1 MICEIINVGTEL
13 LLGQNF
19 NTNARDI
26 GILLAA
32 AGIDCYRQT
41 SVGDN
46 LDRIVSAVKET
57 LARADAVILT
67 GGLGSTDDDLTRDA
81 IAEATGRPLVLD
93 PSLESMIRE
102 KLREFE
108 PKASDKTIRQAYI
121 PEGARPI
128 KPTLGTAA
136 GFILQVE
143 GKIIAATP
151 GVPAEMARMLESDII
166 PEMKKSAPGA
176 SPVILSRVL
185 KIYGLR
191 EVETERIV
199 HDLILE
205 QTNPTVAPLI
215 AKGAVTLR
223 LTAKGNTRDEA
234 RVLISG
240 VEAQVKE
247 LLGDAVFGADAEEM
261 EDAVGAL
268 LKKRGLT
275 IALAES
281 ITGGLAASRLINT
294 PGSSTYVR
302 GGIVAYANSVKTD
315 LLGVAAQTIL
325 NHGAVSAQTA
335 EEMASGVKKA
345 LGADIGV
352 SSTGVAGPGGG
363 SPDKPVG
370 LAYFCLATAD
380 TLECEH
386 KVFRGTRNEIRFKA
400 SQYLLNMLR
409 LYLLGRSGRGD
420 EIA

>member
-13 LLGQNF
+13 LLGQNV

-46 LDRIVSAVKET
+46 LDRIVTAVKEALQRT
-57 LARADAVILT
+57 DAVILT

-81 IAEATGRPLVLD
+81 VAEATGRPLVLE
-93 PSLESMIRE
+93 PALESMIRE
-102 KLREFE
+102 KLREIE
-108 PKASDKTIRQAYI
+108 PNATRKALRQAYI

-136 GFILQVE
+136 GFILKTD
-143 GKIIAATP
+143 GKIVAATP
-151 GVPAEMARMLESDII
+151 GVPAEMSRMLESDIL
-166 PEMKKSAPGA
+166 PEIKSS
-176 SPVILSRVL
+176 SPSGSPIILSRVL

-191 EVETERIV
+191 EVETEKIV
-199 HDLILE
+199 HDLILG

-215 AKGAVTLR
+215 GKGAVTLR
-223 LTAKGNTRDEA
+223 LTAKASTRENA
-234 RVLISG
+234 LKRIST
-240 VEAQVKE
+240 VEAQIKE

-268 LKKRGLT
+268 LKKRDLSV
-275 IALAES
+275 ALAES
-281 ITGGLAASRLINT
+281 ITGGMAASRLINT
-294 PGSSTYVR
+294 VGSSAYVK
-302 GGIVAYANSVKTD
+302 GGIVAYANSAKTD
-315 LLGVAAQTIL
+315 LLGVSAQTIL

-335 EEMASGVKKA
+335 EEMAAGAKKV

-352 SSTGVAGPGGG
+352 SSTGIAGPGGG
-363 SPDKPVG
+363 SADKPVG
-370 LAYFCLATAD
+370 LTYFCLAAAD
-380 TLECEH
+380 TLSCEH
-386 KVFRGTRNEIRFKA
+386 KVFRGSRNEIRFKA